1 MNLTDIFC
9 ESRRSAER
17 IRTEVLCDLDGKG
30 KLAGGAFPLLY
41 AAGLL
46 YLLDYI
52 DILNCTLKLTADPG
66 LQVFLRGIIRGTE
79 NKWEKNR

>member
-1 MNLTDIFC
+1 MLQD
-9 ESRRSAER
+9 
-17 IRTEVLCDLDGKG
+17 
-30 KLAGGAFPLLY
+30 Y
-41 AAGLL
+41 L